1 MRHTSGIIINDDIFI
16 NSSHVVKIEKTKKAD
31 SEYTITIHLSES
43 SMSSVMP
50 VVLTFVDD
58 KDKNGKIIAP
68 AESKC
73 NEAFKKIIIEM
84 YSTNYAIVNVPS
96 VTK

>member
-50 VVLTFVDD
+50 VVLTFDS
-58 KDKNGKIIAP
+58 
-68 AESKC
+68 ESKC
-73 NEAFKKIIIEM
+73 SEAFKNIIMEM
-84 YSTNYAIVNVPS
+84 YSTNYAIINVPS

>member
-58 KDKNGKIIAP
+58 KDKNGKTITH

-73 NEAFKKIIIEM
+73 NEAFKKIIMEM

>member
-1 MRHTSGIIINDDIFI
+1 
-16 NSSHVVKIEKTKKAD
+16 
-31 SEYTITIHLSES
+31 
-43 SMSSVMP
+43 MP

-58 KDKNGKIIAP
+58 NDKNGKIIAP

>member
-1 MRHTSGIIINDDIFI
+1 MRKTSGIIINNDIFI
-16 NSSHVVKIEKTKKAD
+16 NSEHVVKMEKRKKAD

-58 KDKNGKIIAP
+58 TDKNGKIITP

-73 NEAFKKIIIEM
+73 NEAFKKIIMEM
-84 YSTNYAIVNVPS
+84 YGFNYALVDFK
-96 VTK
+96 TKTE

>member
-16 NSSHVVKIEKTKKAD
+16 NSSHVIKIEKTKKTD

-50 VVLTFVDD
+50 VVLTFDS
-58 KDKNGKIIAP
+58 
-68 AESKC
+68 ESKC
-73 NEAFKKIIIEM
+73 SEAFKKIITEM
-84 YSTNYAIVNVPS
+84 YSTNYAIINVPT